1 MMTAMSGESVITING
16 SEGEGGGQVLRSSLA
31 LSIITGKPFV
41 LENVRARRA
50 KPGLQRQHLT
60 AVRAAAEVS
69 GARVEGA
76 EVGSMT
82 VRFAPGPVRAGEYVF
97 RVGTAGSATLVLQ
110 TVLPALLTADGPST
124 LTLEGGTHNPMAPP
138 FEFVD
143 RVFLPWVNRMGANVS
158 ATLDRSGFYPAG
170 GGRFRVSI
178 TPFARRERVDIEAR
192 GALID
197 KRVVARVAGLP
208 RGIAVRELEAAN
220 GLLSWE
226 PESMSPEVLP
236 KDQGPGN
243 VVMIEVGYERSREL
257 FVAVGERGVRA
268 ESVAERVAREALAW
282 IDAGVPVGEHLADQL
297 LVPMALVG
305 GGRFVTV
312 EPSLHTVTNA
322 QVIGRFLPVAITTRQ
337 LDERR
342 WEVTVRG

>member
-1 MMTAMSGESVITING
+1 MRDEVFIDG

-31 LSIITGKPFV
+31 LSIITGRPFT
-41 LENVRARRA
+41 LDHVRARRA

-69 GARVEGA
+69 GARVEGDA
-76 EVGSMT
+76 VGSSR
-82 VRFAPGPVRAGEYVF
+82 VRFEPGAVRAGDYVF
-97 RVGTAGSATLVLQ
+97 RIGTAGSATLVLQ
-110 TVLPALLTADGPST
+110 TVLPALLTAEGPST
-124 LTLEGGTHNPMAPP
+124 VTLEGGTHNPMAPP
-138 FEFVD
+138 FEFIE
-143 RVFLPWVNRMGANVS
+143 RVFLPWVDRMGARVT

-178 TPFARRERVDIEAR
+178 TPFAKRERVEVGAR
-192 GALID
+192 GALLE

-208 RGIAVRELEAAN
+208 RAIAEREVKVVNE
-220 GLLSWE
+220 LLGWE
-226 PESMSPEVLP
+226 PERLSPEVLP

-243 VVMIEVGYERSREL
+243 VVMIELGFEHTREL
-257 FVAVGERGVRA
+257 FMAVGERGVQA
-268 ESVAERVAREALAW
+268 ERVAERVAREALAW
-282 IDAGVPVGEHLADQL
+282 LDADVPVGEHLADQL

-312 EPSLHTVTNA
+312 EPSAHTVTNA
-322 QVIGRFLPVAITTRQ
+322 QVIGRFLPVEIATKQ
-337 LDERR
+337 LSERA